1 MTQVAVAIV
10 LLGFALTVGLAVA
23 GGLDVTGAV
32 ILALVVAVG
41 LLVIAVARKS
51 GAGAVQPAECST
63 CKGLVSPNAPY
74 CKHCG
79 ADLTA
84 PN

>member
-1 MTQVAVAIV
+1 MRSVAVAIV
-10 LLGFALTVGLAVA
+10 LLGVALSVGLALS

-32 ILALVVAVG
+32 ILTLLVAMGGLAIAVVARSRTDEV
-41 LLVIAVARKS
+41 K
-51 GAGAVQPAECST
+51 PAECPS
-63 CKGLVSPNAPY
+63 CGGLVSPNAPY

-84 PN
+84 